1 MSPRGRD
8 FGAIARRGGY
18 PQKPVVGSELQV
30 QTRALRFKITP
41 APNFLSGREHS
52 AVPIPAVSFARIDEA
67 RLWEIA
73 ENLHRA
79 DLTTLERSEHIAE
92 WVRLTDKIGQVAQ
105 FSKVGAG
112 RGNEGGISAA
122 AREIGV
128 ERTEVRRAE
137 KVASISDDAKE
148 AAREAGLDDNQSVLL
163 KVARV

>member
-1 MSPRGRD
+1 M
-8 FGAIARRGGY
+8 
-18 PQKPVVGSELQV
+18 
-30 QTRALRFKITP
+30 
-41 APNFLSGREHS
+41 
-52 AVPIPAVSFARIDEA
+52 
-67 RLWEIA
+67 
-73 ENLHRA
+73 
-79 DLTTLERSEHIAE
+79 
-92 WVRLTDKIGQVAQ
+92 TDKIGQVAQ

-163 KVARV
+163 KVARVEPARQASVFRRRDDALLGSIRLVPPVL